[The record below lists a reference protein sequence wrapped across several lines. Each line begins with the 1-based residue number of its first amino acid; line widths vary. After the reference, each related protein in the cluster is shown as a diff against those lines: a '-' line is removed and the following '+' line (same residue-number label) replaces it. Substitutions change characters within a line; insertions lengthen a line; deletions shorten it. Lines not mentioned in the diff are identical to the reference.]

1 MEGVAKGFDI
11 FLAKEEV
18 QRIFSDDLVPASAA
32 TPPLAL
38 AASAPAASPPCCS
51 SGCRVYSLGYLC
63 KVQV

>member
-1 MEGVAKGFDI
+1 VEGVAKGFDI

-51 SGCRVYSLGYLC
+51 SGCRV
-63 KVQV
+63 